1 MGTLRNIVRR
11 NRPLRGLVQ
20 LAGHVVRRRNSV
32 VREADLTVP
41 RAKTAWA
48 LGERPI
54 EIGPENFDILMT
66 PDLGAFLGG
75 DSARKSLEG
84 IRHGNRLIVVIDAEG
99 YAAYGHIVIN
109 SAEYLRVL
117 GERKP
122 VPYLGNFFTAPRTR
136 RRGLFEKVHNE
147 SQRVLQRLGYARVV
161 GETSPTNVGSIKGGE
176 RVGMR
181 IIRHFTG
188 WIICESLVIQRD
200 ILNDGPWQV
209 VRR

>member
-1 MGTLRNIVRR
+1 MASRRGLLVVTSMQPNLVSTPFHREGWPYITPPRILGTLSDIIRR
-11 NRPLRGLVQ
+11 NRPLHGLVQ
-20 LAGHVVRRRNSV
+20 LAGHVVRRHNSV
-32 VREADLTVP
+32 VREAGLTVP

-54 EIGPENFDILMT
+54 EIGPENFDTLMT

-84 IRHGNRLIVVIDAEG
+84 IRHGNRLIVVTDAEG

-122 VPYLGNFFTAPRTR
+122 VPRTSGTSSPRPAPD
-136 RRGLFEKVHNE
+136 
-147 SQRVLQRLGYARVV
+147 VV
-161 GETSPTNVGSIKGGE
+161 ACS
-176 RVGMR
+176 
-181 IIRHFTG
+181 
-188 WIICESLVIQRD
+188 
-200 ILNDGPWQV
+200 
-209 VRR
+209 